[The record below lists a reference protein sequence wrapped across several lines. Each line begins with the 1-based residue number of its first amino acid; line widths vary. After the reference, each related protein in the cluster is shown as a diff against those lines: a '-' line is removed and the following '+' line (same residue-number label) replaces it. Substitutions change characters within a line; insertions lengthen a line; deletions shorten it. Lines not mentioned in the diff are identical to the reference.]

1 MNCICYLT
9 KDKGEVSSGI
19 VQRAAFS
26 CDTERLTRSPTAEQV
41 RSLDFAIEDALGK
54 RCHVSE
60 VRNIWEVM
68 C

>member
-26 CDTERLTRSPTAEQV
+26 CDTERLTRSPAAEQV
-41 RSLDFAIEDALGK
+41 RSLDFAIEDAL
-54 RCHVSE
+54 R
-60 VRNIWEVM
+60 
-68 C
+68 